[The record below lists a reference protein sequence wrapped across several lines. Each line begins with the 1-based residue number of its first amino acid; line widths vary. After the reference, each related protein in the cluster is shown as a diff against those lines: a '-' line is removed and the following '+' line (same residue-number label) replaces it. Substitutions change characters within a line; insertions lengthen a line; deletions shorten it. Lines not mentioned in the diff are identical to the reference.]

1 MALAEQKMQYSVS
14 AWPLAA
20 RVQSFLPNFSIKILS
35 SGISVLTELHFVR
48 LLIEGL
54 IKLPISGRHIGLE
67 FRPPELDA
75 LKVHGRC
82 VKRGAQQRQSDGR
95 GRAVALAALKQR
107 DVYIGPVS
115 AVAATRRTVFLR
127 CRTRMTMAR
136 RASVCDVSRTRT
148 PTHNSTGWVDDA
160 MDLCTMYSGTR
171 AVVDSGGENKDGSVA
186 RCSDVR
192 GRKRRK

>member
-1 MALAEQKMQYSVS
+1 MVPAGQKMQYSVS

-20 RVQSFLPNFSIKILS
+20 LVQSLLPGFSIHSVS
-35 SGISVLTELHFVR
+35 SGVDELTELHLVR
-48 LLIEGL
+48 LFIVGF

-148 PTHNSTGWVDDA
+148 PTHNSTG
-160 MDLCTMYSGTR
+160 
-171 AVVDSGGENKDGSVA
+171 
-186 RCSDVR
+186 
-192 GRKRRK
+192 

>member
-1 MALAEQKMQYSVS
+1 MGETSYLELAVSWMVPAGQKMQYSVS

-20 RVQSFLPNFSIKILS
+20 PVQSLLSGFSIHSLS
-35 SGISVLTELHFVR
+35 SGGVDGLTELHLVR
-48 LLIEGL
+48 LFIVGF
-54 IKLPISGRHIGLE
+54 IMLPISRRHIGLE

-107 DVYIGPVS
+107 DVYIEPVS

-148 PTHNSTGWVDDA
+148 PTHNRTG
-160 MDLCTMYSGTR
+160 
-171 AVVDSGGENKDGSVA
+171 
-186 RCSDVR
+186 
-192 GRKRRK
+192 